1 MKRVEIKG
9 KTRNRFGWNKKQD
22 LPEGWSIKDS
32 EMLSWNKRG
41 KDEALPTGWKGRI
54 GTSFNERQTTRIKF
68 DGRSDD

>member
-1 MKRVEIKG
+1 VAIKG

-22 LPEGWSIKDS
+22 LPEGWSKKVS

-54 GTSFNERQTTRIKF
+54 GTSFNERQTTRIHF
-68 DGRSDD
+68 DGRSED